1 MVTFNDK
8 KKLEDETTRA
18 RRGSDDIETEEKEA
32 IGQRRAGNIDQRN
45 RDRTQCKAAVVIEK
59 NAARNQNPDCSVEKT
74 ASHRSQKPAILVE
87 LTKYTKDR
95 VTERNRRQNK
105 KALSR
110 SLLRERS

>member
-18 RRGSDDIETEEKEA
+18 RRGSDDIETEEREA
-32 IGQRRAGNIDQRN
+32 IGQRRAGNIDHRN

-59 NAARNQNPDCSVEKT
+59 NAARSQNPDSSVEET

-87 LTKYTKDR
+87 VTKYTKDR